1 MAFLLGLFGQ
11 LGETIVKDT
20 VGTPADVA
28 EELKPNTKARKE
40 FLESAIK
47 RAKKFE
53 RENHSKFVSWE
64 DMKLNPSSPTNSILA
79 NNLAEL
85 ANKDIV
91 NFFTIL
97 DQFPTSLGEKVFQ
110 PL

>member
-1 MAFLLGLFGQ
+1 LELFGQ

-20 VGTPADVA
+20 VGAPADVA

-40 FLESAIK
+40 FLESAIE
-47 RAKKFE
+47 RAKEFE
-53 RENHSKFVSWE
+53 TKNHSKFVSWE
-64 DMKLNPSSPTNSILA
+64 DITFNPSTPTNSILA

-85 ANKDIV
+85 ANKDVI

-97 DQFPTSLGEKVFQ
+97 DQFPTSLDEVCQ